1 MVQLYLGLQKIPDA
15 LILPIKYSVTCF
27 LGKRAL
33 LKKYAGRVAVYGAW
47 LNVRI
52 NAGDIEDKAWVEAK
66 LSAAQSIA
74 AKADALEQEVI
85 GLVERH
91 VG

>member
-1 MVQLYLGLQKIPDA
+1 VH
-15 LILPIKYSVTCF
+15 
-27 LGKRAL
+27 
-33 LKKYAGRVAVYGAW
+33 GAW

-52 NAGDIEDKAWVEAK
+52 NACDIEDKAWVEAK

>member
-1 MVQLYLGLQKIPDA
+1 MH
-15 LILPIKYSVTCF
+15 
-27 LGKRAL
+27 
-33 LKKYAGRVAVYGAW
+33 GAW

-66 LSAAQSIA
+66 LSAAQSMA
-74 AKADALEQEVI
+74 ARADALEQEVME
-85 GLVERH
+85 LVEWH